1 MVVLMNVMLFILSV
15 KECRADDSRVVA
27 ESTGAEKRL
36 LVVVLGVALFLD
48 YLSERTEKVL
58 ALVRNSAADA
68 ENIGLEDVD
77 DIYKTRSEVAEVL
90 VKHLLRVGIAR
101 RRSVKC
107 GLAVYLVDVAVCN
120 LEHIAEIE
128 LF

>member
-48 YLSERTEKVL
+48 YLSERAEEVF
-58 ALVRNSAADA
+58 ALIRDSAADA
-68 ENIGLEDVD
+68 ENIGLEDID
-77 DIYKTRSEVAEVL
+77 DIYKACREVAEVL
-90 VKHLLRVGIAR
+90 VENLLRVGIAC
-101 RRSVKC
+101 RRSVKGC
-107 GLAVYLVDVAVCN
+107 FAVNLVDVAVA
-120 LEHIAEIE
+120 L
-128 LF
+128 L